1 MAGGGDG
8 RRGAGGTRRQC
19 TAQRPLTEESSPEA
33 TSEMERMLN
42 VSGQN
47 PFPGPR
53 KVSGS
58 GVWAK
63 GSRTSHDGMKT
74 EAPIVPAPP
83 PPPPDAFQC
92 FACARAF
99 RWACLLRRHL
109 RVHTGERPFE
119 CTVCHRRFGK
129 SSNLARHRRFH
140 AGARPFPCPACGRGF
155 ATASDLRV
163 HQRTHTGERPF
174 QCPDCLKR
182 FSTSGHLVRHQRTH
196 RG

>member
-63 GSRTSHDGMKT
+63 GVRSESRTSHDGMKT

-119 CTVCHRRFGK
+119 CTVCHRRFAK
-129 SSNLARHRRFH
+129 AENLLVAYELVDTPKFH
-140 AGARPFPCPACGRGF
+140 HGAQGCSCPLLVA
-155 ATASDLRV
+155 
-163 HQRTHTGERPF
+163 
-174 QCPDCLKR
+174 DCQETLKIIK
-182 FSTSGHLVRHQRTH
+182 
-196 RG
+196 